1 MNRPRDRHGWR
12 TTGARTVYRNRWL
25 ALREYRIAYPGG
37 RPGIYGMVHK
47 PPGVAVVA
55 LNAQG
60 AIHFLRQYRYTVGR
74 DFLEL
79 PAGAISRRETP
90 LAAARRELF
99 EETGLRAK
107 RWARLGSFFTALGHE
122 DAEIIVYLAR
132 DLDDS
137 ALSHANKEHDEG
149 ILGIYA
155 LPIIRVKRLVKTDRI
170 NCGITLASLHL
181 FFSHQGK

>member
-1 MNRPRDRHGWR
+1 MTRTRDRHGWR

-25 ALREYRIAYPGG
+25 ALREYRIVYPGG

-55 LNAQG
+55 LDAAG
-60 AIHFLRQYRYTVGR
+60 GIHFLRQYRYTAGR
-74 DFLEL
+74 VFLEL

-90 LAAARRELF
+90 LAAAKRELF

-107 RWARLGSFFTALGHE
+107 RWARLGSFYTALGHE
-122 DAEIIVYLAR
+122 DAEIIAYLAR
-132 DLDDS
+132 DLDGS
-137 ALSHANKEHDEG
+137 APSHANKEHDEG
-149 ILGIYA
+149 ILDICA
-155 LPIIRVKRLVKTDRI
+155 LPVTRVKRLVRANRI

-181 FFSHQGK
+181 YFAHQGK

>member
-1 MNRPRDRHGWR
+1 MTRARDRHGWR

-25 ALREYRIAYPGG
+25 ALREYRIVYPGG
-37 RPGIYGMVHK
+37 RSGIYGMVHK

-55 LNAQG
+55 LG
-60 AIHFLRQYRYTVGR
+60 AKGVVYFLRQYRYTVGR

-79 PAGAISRRETP
+79 PAGAIGNHEPP

-107 RWARLGSFFTALGHE
+107 RWTRLGSFFTAPGHE
-122 DAEIIVYLAR
+122 DAEIIAYLAR
-132 DLDDS
+132 GLDES
-137 ALSHANKEHDEG
+137 ALSHDNKEHDEG
-149 ILGIYA
+149 ILGSSA
-155 LPIIRVKRLVKTDRI
+155 LSIARVKRLVKANRI
-170 NCGITLASLHL
+170 NCGITLASLNL

>member
-47 PPGVAVVA
+47 PPGVA
-55 LNAQG
+55 
-60 AIHFLRQYRYTVGR
+60 YTVGR